1 MSPPRRRQGF
11 SASSLGFRLGST
23 LVLALLPLGILSVVQ
38 TWVALDQVEKT
49 TLDGIGGA
57 SREAVR
63 PQIDLIRDAQASA
76 RTLASV
82 LSEGAGGGAGCSA
95 RLAAVA
101 GSIPQATVVAYVPAE
116 GPVACTSSSAVAEIA
131 ADPFVT
137 ALAELPEPSLRY
149 NPRGPVSG
157 GPVIVVGTPVLDR
170 QGAQAGAVGVL
181 LAHQAVTP
189 RPFQS
194 DYGLWQPALMATF
207 TGDGR
212 LLASDRDA
220 PEVAGLLPD
229 DLAAGRLEARTGR
242 PFYHRAA
249 DGSRQI
255 VSVTRVADDLYLL
268 ALWQQDNAA
277 AGLNAGFAPF
287 LLPALTW
294 AAALVAASIASQR
307 LVVRHV
313 RALWRSM
320 TAYMASR
327 RRAPVPGI
335 AGAPAEIQKLHG
347 VYEEMIDAIEQDE
360 AELENLLVDKDR
372 LLHELHHRSGNSLQI
387 IASVMRMYRRETGDP
402 GLRGV
407 LDGLINRVIALSSTH
422 TSLYGLEGR
431 HDVPMDEVLNAVI
444 LRLKAIHGIALGSAR
459 KRFEPILLP
468 AQTAI
473 PLALALAET
482 VSCHFAAK
490 QGMERGIEV
499 SLLGSGEDICLKV
512 EGPDVPEFRPETTQ
526 GLAAL
531 PRRILMQFATQLRGR
546 VVTRAEGDRSIIEL
560 TFPRVPV

>member
-1 MSPPRRRQGF
+1 MSPPGPRQGF

-38 TWVALDQVEKT
+38 TWVGLDQMEKT
-49 TLDGIGGA
+49 TLDGIDGA

-63 PQIDLIRDAQASA
+63 PQIDLIRDAQSAA
-76 RTLASV
+76 RTLAAM
-82 LSEGAGGGAGCSA
+82 LSPGIGSGSSCSA
-95 RLAAVA
+95 RMAAVA
-101 GSIPQATVVAYVPAE
+101 AAGPQMTMVAYVPAE
-116 GPVACTSSSAVAEIA
+116 GPITCASDEAKAELA
-131 ADPFVT
+131 ADPFI
-137 ALAELPEPSLRY
+137 AGLPARAEPSLRY

-157 GPVIVVGTPVLDR
+157 LPVIVVGAPVLDP
-170 QGAQAGAVGVL
+170 QGMQSGAIGIL
-181 LAHQAVTP
+181 LVHQAVTP

-194 DYGLWQPALMATF
+194 DYGLWQPVLMATF

-212 LLASDRDA
+212 MLAADRD
-220 PEVAGLLPD
+220 PPDVAGLLPA
-229 DLAAGRLEARTGR
+229 DLSTDRLEGR
-242 PFYHRAA
+242 VGQPFYARGA
-249 DGSRQI
+249 GGGRQI
-255 VSVTRVADDLYLL
+255 VSVTGVADDLYLL
-268 ALWQQDNAA
+268 ALWQQDSVAGW
-277 AGLNAGFAPF
+277 AGLAPF

-294 AAALVAASIASQR
+294 TAALLAASIASRR

-313 RALWRSM
+313 RALSRSM
-320 TAYMASR
+320 TAYMARR

-335 AGAPAEIQKLHG
+335 AGAPAEIQRLHG
-347 VYEEMIDAIEQDE
+347 VYEQLIDTIARDE

-372 LLHELHHRSGNSLQI
+372 LLHEVHHRSGNSLQI
-387 IASVMRMYRRETGDP
+387 IASIMRMYRRESGDP

-444 LRLKAIHGIALGSAR
+444 LRLKAIHGIALGTAR

-490 QGMERGIEV
+490 EGMARGIEV
-499 SLLGSGEDICLKV
+499 SLIGSGGDICLKV
-512 EGPDVPEFRPETTQ
+512 EGPDVPEFRPETTR

-546 VVTRAEGDRSIIEL
+546 VVTRVADGRSVVEL
-560 TFPRVPV
+560 TFPRTPI

>member
-1 MSPPRRRQGF
+1 MRWHGKQGF
-11 SASSLGFRLGST
+11 AASSLGFRLGST

-38 TWVALDQVEKT
+38 TWVSLDQMEKT

-63 PQIDLIRDAQASA
+63 PQIDLIRDAQTTA
-76 RTLASV
+76 RTLASM
-82 LSEGAGGGAGCSA
+82 LSEGTTSSAGCSA

-101 GSIPQATVVAYVPAE
+101 GSIPQVTVVAYIPAE
-116 GPVACTSSSAVAEIA
+116 GAITCASTDAAANLA
-131 ADPFVT
+131 ADPFVA
-137 ALAELPEPSLRY
+137 ALAIRPEASLRY

-157 GPVIVVGTPVLDR
+157 RPVIVVGAPVVDR
-170 QGAQAGAVGVL
+170 QGVQTGAISVL
-181 LAHQAVTP
+181 LVHQAVTP
-189 RPFQS
+189 QPFLS
-194 DYGLWQPALMATF
+194 DYGLWQPELMATF
-207 TGDGR
+207 TGDGA
-212 LLASDRDA
+212 LLASDREA
-220 PEVAGLLPD
+220 SEISALLPG
-229 DLAAGRLEARTGR
+229 DLATGQLEVQAGH
-242 PFYHRAA
+242 PFYHRGA
-249 DGSRQI
+249 GGQLQI

-268 ALWQQDNAA
+268 ALWRHDAA
-277 AGLNAGFAPF
+277 AGLATSLAPF

-294 AAALVAASIASQR
+294 AAALLAASIASQR

-313 RALWRSM
+313 RALSRSM

-327 RRAPVPGI
+327 RRARVPGI

-347 VYEEMIDAIEQDE
+347 VYEELIGAIEQDE

-372 LLHELHHRSGNSLQI
+372 LLHELHHRSGNSLQV
-387 IASVMRMYRRETGDP
+387 IASIMRMYRRESADP
-402 GLRGV
+402 GMRGV
-407 LDGLINRVIALSSTH
+407 LDGLINRVIALSSSH

-444 LRLKAIHGIALGSAR
+444 LRLKAIHGIAIGSAR

-482 VSCHFAAK
+482 VSCHFAEK
-490 QGMERGIEV
+490 EGMKRGIEV
-499 SLLGSGEDICLKV
+499 SLAAEGQDICLRV
-512 EGPDVPEFRPETTQ
+512 EGPDVPEFRPETTH

-531 PRRILMQFATQLRGR
+531 PRRILIQFATQLRGR
-546 VVTRAEGDRSIIEL
+546 VVTRVEDGRSIIEL

>member
-1 MSPPRRRQGF
+1 MKAPGRRQGF

-38 TWVALDQVEKT
+38 TWVSLDQMEKT

-63 PQIDLIRDAQASA
+63 PQIDLIRDAQAAA
-76 RTLASV
+76 RTLAAMLAPGITTSA
-82 LSEGAGGGAGCSA
+82 SCSA

-101 GSIPQATVVAYVPAE
+101 AAIPQTTIVAYVPAE
-116 GPVACTSSSAVAEIA
+116 GPITCASDEAKADLA
-131 ADPFVT
+131 ADSFI
-137 ALAELPEPSLRY
+137 AELPTRPEPSLRY
-149 NPRGPVSG
+149 NPRGPVTG
-157 GPVIVVGTPVLDR
+157 LPVIVVGAPVVDR
-170 QGAQAGAVGVL
+170 QGVQQGAIGIL
-181 LAHQAVTP
+181 LTHQAVTP
-189 RPFQS
+189 RPYQS

-212 LLASDRDA
+212 MLAADRD
-220 PEVAGLLPD
+220 PPDVAGLLPS
-229 DLAAGRLEARTGR
+229 DLATDRLEGQVGQ
-242 PFYHRAA
+242 PFYHRGAE
-249 DGSRQI
+249 GKRQI

-268 ALWQQDNAA
+268 ALWQHDAV
-277 AGLNAGFAPF
+277 AGWSTGLAPF

-294 AAALVAASIASQR
+294 AAALLAASIASQR

-313 RALWRSM
+313 RALSRSM
-320 TAYMASR
+320 TTYMASR
-327 RRAPVPGI
+327 RRTAVPGI

-347 VYEEMIDAIEQDE
+347 VYEELIDAIAQDE

-372 LLHELHHRSGNSLQI
+372 LLHEVHHRSGNSLQI
-387 IASVMRMYRRETGDP
+387 IASIMRMYRRESGDP
-402 GLRGV
+402 GMRGV

-444 LRLKAIHGIALGSAR
+444 LRLKAIHGIAIGSAR

-490 QGMERGIEV
+490 ERMARGIEV

-546 VVTRAEGDRSIIEL
+546 VVTRIEGDRSIVEL
-560 TFPRVPV
+560 TFPRTPI

>member
-1 MSPPRRRQGF
+1 MRSGVKQGF

-38 TWVALDQVEKT
+38 TWVSLDQMDKT

-63 PQIDLIRDAQASA
+63 PQIDLIRDAQSTA
-76 RTLASV
+76 RALASM
-82 LSEGAGGGAGCSA
+82 LSPGTVGGETCSA

-101 GSIPQATVVAYVPAE
+101 ANIPQVTLVAYVPVA
-116 GPVACTSSSAVAEIA
+116 GPMTCASTKASDAMA
-131 ADPFVT
+131 ADPFIAT
-137 ALAELPEPSLRY
+137 LATRAEPSLRY
-149 NPRGPVSG
+149 SPRGPVSG
-157 GPVIVVGTPVLDR
+157 RPVIVVGAPVLDPL
-170 QGAQAGAVGVL
+170 GVQAGAIAVL
-181 LAHQAVTP
+181 LIHQAVTP

-207 TGDGR
+207 TGDGG
-212 LLASDRDA
+212 LLAADREA
-220 PEVAGLLPD
+220 AEISALQPA
-229 DLAAGRLEARTGR
+229 DLATNQLEARVGQ
-242 PFYHRAA
+242 PFYHMGA
-249 DGSRQI
+249 GGQRQI
-255 VSVTRVADDLYLL
+255 VSVNRVADDLYLL
-268 ALWQQDNAA
+268 ALWRHDAA
-277 AGLNAGFAPF
+277 AGLANSLAPF

-294 AAALVAASIASQR
+294 AAALLAASIASQR

-313 RALWRSM
+313 RALSRSM

-327 RRAPVPGI
+327 RRAPVPGV

-347 VYEEMIDAIEQDE
+347 VYEELIDAIGQDE

-372 LLHELHHRSGNSLQI
+372 LLHELHHRSGNSLQV
-387 IASVMRMYRRETGDP
+387 IASIMRMYRRESADP

-444 LRLKAIHGIALGSAR
+444 LRLKAIHGIAIGSAR
-459 KRFEPILLP
+459 KRFEPMLLP

-482 VSCHFAAK
+482 VSCHFAEK
-490 QGMERGIEV
+490 EGMKRGIEV
-499 SLLGSGEDICLKV
+499 SLAEEGADICLRV
-512 EGPDVPEFRPETTQ
+512 EGPDVPEFRPETTH

-531 PRRILMQFATQLRGR
+531 PRRILIQFATQLRGR
-546 VVTRAEGDRSIIEL
+546 VVTRVAGDRSIIEL
-560 TFPRVPV
+560 TFPRAPV